1 MPTISRARQRTAWKA
16 SALGRAAWC
25 LVSVILIGGCIRK
38 VESYPSTWP
47 ALLANGCG
55 AVVGTYE
62 NLGEGPGG
70 RRGEP
75 LFELLVA
82 VYDHEKSRRSGDDAP
97 GPVTISTPE
106 PGVLEARTERL
117 SQRFLAGNYEFA
129 CVDGAL
135 EFART
140 GATGGNVG
148 GWVGSSVVRV
158 AKDADGQLVVS
169 RDERGFGLLGFVVPI
184 VMSFQTWSRFK
195 PTTEA
200 RAPEHV
206 PLAAEMIPRPDIVEI
221 LALTLP
227 TVRQLPGDF
236 TAFEMTA
243 TVHYVLRSSDVAV
256 LLVSPVL
263 YRSTECVLENEVAF
277 IAGEPRPVARGE
289 DTVLIPIRWFVGSSG
304 LGAQVPGVGAV
315 TVDSSLYSA
324 APNNRSRPAGV
335 IRLFGRRRDLCS
347 AVPARDARRP
357 RPEG

>member
-1 MPTISRARQRTAWKA
+1 V
-16 SALGRAAWC
+16 WC
-25 LVSVILIGGCIRK
+25 LFSVALISGCIRN

-47 ALLANGCG
+47 AVLANGCN

-62 NLGEGPGG
+62 NLGEGHDG

-82 VYDHEKSRRSGDDAP
+82 VYDHEKPRRNGDDAP

-106 PGVLEARTERL
+106 PGVLEARTQRL
-117 SQRFLAGNYEFA
+117 SQRFLASNHEYA

-148 GWVGSSVVRV
+148 GWIGSSVVRV
-158 AKDADGQLVVS
+158 AKDEDGQLVVS
-169 RDERGFGLLGFVVPI
+169 RDERGFGLLAFVVP
-184 VMSFQTWSRFK
+184 VFMSFQTWSRFK

-200 RAPEHV
+200 RAPEIV
-206 PLAAEMIPRPDIVEI
+206 PRAAEMIRRSDIVEI

-227 TVRQLPGDF
+227 AGRQLPGDF

-243 TVHYVLRSSDVAV
+243 TVHYVLRSADVAV

-263 YRSTECVLENEVAF
+263 FRSTECALENEVVF
-277 IAGEPRPVARGE
+277 IAGEPRPIARGE
-289 DTVLIPIRWFVGSSG
+289 DTVLIPIRWFVGPSG
-304 LGAQVPGVGAV
+304 PGAQVPGVGAV

-324 APNNRSRPAGV
+324 APSNPSRPAGV

-357 RPEG
+357 HSER

>member
-1 MPTISRARQRTAWKA
+1 MPTIAHARQRGAWKTP
-16 SALGRAAWC
+16 ALGRVAWC
-25 LVSVILIGGCIRK
+25 LVWVVLISGCIRN

-47 ALLANGCG
+47 ALLANGCS

-62 NLGEGPGG
+62 NLGEGPDG

-82 VYDHEKSRRSGDDAP
+82 VYDHEKSRRNGDDAP
-97 GPVTISTPE
+97 GPVTLSTPE
-106 PGVLEARTERL
+106 PGVLEAHTQRL
-117 SQRFLAGNYEFA
+117 SQRFLAGNREFA

-140 GATGGNVG
+140 GVTGGNVG
-148 GWVGSSVVRV
+148 GWFGSSVVR
-158 AKDADGQLVVS
+158 AARDEDGRLVVS
-169 RDERGFGLLGFVVPI
+169 RDERGFGLLGFVVP
-184 VMSFQTWSRFK
+184 VFMSFQTWSRFK
-195 PTTEA
+195 PATQA

-206 PLAAEMIPRPDIVEI
+206 PLAAEMTPRPDIVEI

-227 TVRQLPGDF
+227 TARQLPGDF
-236 TAFEMTA
+236 SAFEMTA

-263 YRSTECVLENEVAF
+263 YRSTECVLENEVVF

-289 DTVLIPIRWFVGSSG
+289 NTVLIPIRWFVGSSG
-304 LGAQVPGVGAV
+304 PGAQVPGVGAV

-324 APNNRSRPAGV
+324 APDNRSRPAGL
-335 IRLFGRRRDLCS
+335 IRSFGRRRDLCS
-347 AVPARDARRP
+347 AVPARDARQSRP
-357 RPEG
+357 GG